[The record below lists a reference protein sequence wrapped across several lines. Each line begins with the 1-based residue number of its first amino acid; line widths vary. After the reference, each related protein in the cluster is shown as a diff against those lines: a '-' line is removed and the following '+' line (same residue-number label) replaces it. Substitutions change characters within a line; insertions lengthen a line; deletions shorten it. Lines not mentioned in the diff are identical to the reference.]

1 MVKKP
6 DNARI
11 GEAVYRIAKELQEY
25 ISTLEKIRVP
35 VIAAIQG
42 GCVGGAK
49 FPVAGPKGVVIKR
62 SVMPA
67 EITRASAQWRR
78 VLLRALFQ
86 CFSFSLG

>member
-42 GCVGGAK
+42 GCVGGDNTANK
-49 FPVAGPKGVVIKR
+49 YLYPLVNKDLDAPF
-62 SVMPA
+62 
-67 EITRASAQWRR
+67 ASTIGI
-78 VLLRALFQ
+78 LY
-86 CFSFSLG
+86 